1 MMDLFF
7 IASRDDELN
16 EHLYKFFFFFF
27 FDCFNRKMS
36 RERKWKEVKLAV
48 NVGKI
53 TFVGLLYA
61 LKKDEKRCL

>member
-1 MMDLFF
+1 
-7 IASRDDELN
+7 
-16 EHLYKFFFFFF
+16 
-27 FDCFNRKMS
+27 MS

-61 LKKDEKRCL
+61 LKKDEKHCL